1 MSKRPLP
8 RVLTAWDVFFIAVGQ
23 IIGAGVIALTG
34 IAIGMTG
41 PAVIFAYLAAA
52 VLVLIVTLLIMMAG
66 TVLPAT
72 GAYYVWTSR
81 LSGGWLGSIV
91 LLLILLA
98 SVSLSLYG
106 SSFGL
111 YLNPL
116 FPVLSANSWGVVV
129 IALLFL
135 ANLFG
140 LRMAAKV
147 QVALVLILAS
157 ALALY
162 AGFAVPN
169 LRVELL
175 SPWLPAGAV
184 GFVTAVFL
192 LKFATGGAYMIVGL
206 SDEMH
211 NP

>member
-1 MSKRPLP
+1 M
-8 RVLTAWDVFFIAVGQ
+8 
-23 IIGAGVIALTG
+23 
-34 IAIGMTG
+34 
-41 PAVIFAYLAAA
+41 
-52 VLVLIVTLLIMMAG
+52 LVLIVTLLIMMAG
-66 TVLPAT
+66 TVLPAI

-116 FPVLSANSWGVVV
+116 FPVLSANGWGIVV
-129 IALLFL
+129 IVLLFL

-147 QVALVLILAS
+147 QVALVLALAS

-162 AGFAVPN
+162 AGVCCAKSANRVVVAVVA
-169 LRVELL
+169 RRGR
-175 SPWLPAGAV
+175 W
-184 GFVTAVFL
+184 FCD
-192 LKFATGGAYMIVGL
+192 GGVLA
-206 SDEMH
+206 
-211 NP
+211 